1 MGIFDFIFKM
11 NKKDDRYVNVR
22 NAEEITQTPSQY
34 INIARQ
40 NKDIIEGMQF
50 HATCQLRTP
59 IDVLKK
65 HGEVFKGDG
74 IPPTYGSPRDGVWVP
89 KLLDST
95 YDFLDKG
102 ATTASDAGPVDA
114 DEYVDYAIGLLSIF
128 ESDMT
133 IDDKMAQALVYAGN
147 NDSKKRIENGIL
159 RFHGEKNI
167 VDVMSLYISKQE
179 CFKFYFDKPNKL
191 TLVNGVN
198 RKVAAALDIAGVK
211 TLRALS
217 GMNENDLININGI
230 GKVSAQ
236 KIIMSIRELSGAISS
251 KESINSVS
259 T

>member
-1 MGIFDFIFKM
+1 MGIIDFIFGMK
-11 NKKDDRYVNVR
+11 KKDEKNGNVKH
-22 NAEEITQTPSQY
+22 AEEITQTPSQY

-59 IDVLKK
+59 IDVFKK

-114 DEYVDYAIGLLSIF
+114 DEYVAYAIGLLSIF

-133 IDDKMAQALVYAGN
+133 IDDKMAQALAYAGS

-167 VDVMSLYISKQE
+167 ADVMSLYISKSE

-191 TLVNGVN
+191 TLVDGVN
-198 RKVAAALDIAGVK
+198 RKVATALEIAGVN

-236 KIIMSIRELSGAISS
+236 KIIMSIRELGGGYFP
-251 KESINSVS
+251 
-259 T
+259 